1 MDTIQKL
8 RNFMEEK
15 KVDSFFIAKPA
26 NVRYI
31 SSYTGDDSYL
41 LVTQKKQ
48 FFITDPRYTEQASY
62 ECPDYEVVNWRTP
75 KNTIGMT
82 SIIKWPNG

>member
-62 ECPDYEVVNWRTP
+62 EVSGLVEVVNWRTP
-75 KNTIGMT
+75 KGIRLV
-82 SIIKWPNG
+82 

>member
-8 RNFMEEK
+8 RIYMEEK

-31 SSYTGDDSYL
+31 SSYTGEDSYL
-41 LVTQKKQ
+41 LTFADK
-48 FFITDPRYTEQASY
+48 E
-62 ECPDYEVVNWRTP
+62 N
-75 KNTIGMT
+75 
-82 SIIKWPNG
+82 

>member
-48 FFITDPRYTEQASY
+48 FLSQIRDIRSRRLMS
-62 ECPDYEVVNWRTP
+62 VRT
-75 KNTIGMT
+75 M
-82 SIIKWPNG
+82 KW